1 MPYTVKRRSSRGR
14 PGQGVYRSYLYSG
27 GFNRLEGKSTAP
39 GSMVKPET
47 HLFRTCCLAAF
58 EIIFLA
64 VGVWFMFR

>member
-1 MPYTVKRRSSRGR
+1 MSYTVKKRSSRGR
-14 PGQGVYRSYLYSG
+14 HQQGEFRSYLYSG

-47 HLFRTCCLAAF
+47 HLFRTCCLAVL

-64 VGVWFMFR
+64 VGVWCMFR

>member
-1 MPYTVKRRSSRGR
+1 MSFTVKRRSSRGKLR
-14 PGQGVYRSYLYSG
+14 QGAYRSYLYSG

-47 HLFRTCCLAAF
+47 HFFRTCCLVAL